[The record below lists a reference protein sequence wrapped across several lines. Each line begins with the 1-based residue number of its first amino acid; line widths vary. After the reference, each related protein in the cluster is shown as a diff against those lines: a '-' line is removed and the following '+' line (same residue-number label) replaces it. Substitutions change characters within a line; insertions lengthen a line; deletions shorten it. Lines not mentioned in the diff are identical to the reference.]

1 MLCLWASGWRREP
14 AVAPNARPSSIEG
27 RTAMLTQRRQRA
39 WRRARAAL
47 AAGDWTAAADW
58 EEQIITSEHQLGLLR
73 VGGA

>member
-1 MLCLWASGWRREP
+1 
-14 AVAPNARPSSIEG
+14 
-27 RTAMLTQRRQRA
+27 MLTQRRQRA